1 MNDKDN
7 RLVKRVSRKEV
18 STLPVRRRVQE
29 GVIIPPPHTTHIIPT
44 PGPSRPNWMGDEGDD
59 REDEE
64 EEEEEENDDDEVE
77 IDDVAEPDDEIEEDD
92 DDLEEEEPEDDED

>member
-44 PGPSRPNWMGDEGDD
+44 PGPSRPN
-59 REDEE
+59 
-64 EEEEEENDDDEVE
+64 
-77 IDDVAEPDDEIEEDD
+77 
-92 DDLEEEEPEDDED
+92 